1 MLKEINVQKMQKKIF
16 AVMRGMAEM
25 ADNQGMI
32 NVKPKDLVQLF
43 EDSTNVYI
51 GEGEGTGKDRAAS
64 AMQQA
69 IADLK
74 IGCDIKQVK
83 SILMVI
89 YSNNNGDLEDYNEA
103 IEELNKTIGR
113 NDDLN
118 FVCCL
123 KIDKTR
129 TDGFHIYL
137 AAMW

>member
-1 MLKEINVQKMQKKIF
+1 MLKEIDVQKMQKKIF

-32 NVKPKDLVQLF
+32 NVEPKDLVQLF
-43 EDSTNVYI
+43 EGSANVYI
-51 GEGEGTGKDRAAS
+51 GEGEGTGKQGVAS

-69 IADLK
+69 MADLET
-74 IGCDIKQVK
+74 GCDIKQVK
-83 SILMVI
+83 SILTVI

-103 IEELNKTIGR
+103 LDVLNKTIGR
-113 NDDLN
+113 DDDLN
-118 FVCCL
+118 FICCL

-137 AAMW
+137 VAMW